1 MSGPKSIFAVL
12 IAVFLCLSEAP
23 CAEQPDLIKSGATRT
38 RDVIYLKKDGFALT
52 YDILTP
58 RVQNGAAIAFMV
70 SGGWYSNH
78 ESLKSIDQGFFGRMT
93 RVFLDRGFTL
103 YYVIHGSQPRF
114 TAAEAIEQTT
124 EAINHI
130 RRTAANQ
137 GIDPLRIGV
146 AGGSAGGHLSLMQ
159 GLQGSD
165 HVQAVVAYFPP
176 TDFLN
181 YGAAGV
187 HFDTVV
193 RGLNPEG
200 NNPFWGAV
208 ELRELDRSTT
218 TFVPVTDKE
227 RHRVHLN
234 SISPIHQVDPG
245 DAPTL
250 LVHGD
255 ADKLVPLQ
263 QSQILMKKLNSAKVA
278 SQLIIKEGAG
288 HGWVSDDDE
297 LKIIT
302 DWFMLHLSEKSKPP
316 PPQ

>member
-1 MSGPKSIFAVL
+1 MKPIL
-12 IAVFLCLSEAP
+12 ILITAFLCCDTASSA
-23 CAEQPDLIKSGATRT
+23 AQPNVSKLGAKRT

-70 SGGWYSNH
+70 SGGWYSTH

-114 TAAEAIEQTT
+114 TAAEAIEQTSK
-124 EAINHI
+124 AIKHI
-130 RRTAANQ
+130 RRTAAAR

-159 GLQGSD
+159 GLQGGD
-165 HVQAVVAYFPP
+165 HVQAVVAYYPP

-193 RGLNPEG
+193 RGLNSEG

-218 TFVPVTDKE
+218 TFIPVTDKE
-227 RHRVHLN
+227 RHHAHLK
-234 SISPIHQVDPG
+234 SISPVHQVDPG

-250 LVHGD
+250 LLHGD

-263 QSQILMKKLNSAKVA
+263 QSQILIEKLKAAKIPN
-278 SQLIIKEGAG
+278 QLIVKEGAS
-288 HGWVSDDDE
+288 HGWVSEADE
-297 LKIIT
+297 LRIIS
-302 DWFMLHLSEKSKPP
+302 DWFMEHLAEKAAPLDCLGDD
-316 PPQ
+316 

>member
-1 MSGPKSIFAVL
+1 MNGSKYIIAVL
-12 IAVFLCLSEAP
+12 IAVFLCASSTR
-23 CAEQPDLIKSGATRT
+23 CAAQSKPKKTAATRT

-58 RVQNGAAIAFMV
+58 QMQNGAGIVFMV
-70 SGGWYSNH
+70 SGGWYSSH
-78 ESLKSIDQGFFGRMT
+78 DSLKSVEQGFFGGMT
-93 RVFLDRGFTL
+93 RVFLDKGFTL

-124 EAINHI
+124 AAIHHI
-130 RRTAANQ
+130 RQSAARR
-137 GIDPLRIGV
+137 GIHATRIGV

-159 GLQGSD
+159 GLQGRD

-181 YGAAGV
+181 YGAPDV

-208 ELRELDRSTT
+208 ELRELNRSTT
-218 TFVPVTDKE
+218 TFVPVTDKS
-227 RHRVHLN
+227 RHRAHLE
-234 SISPIHQVDPG
+234 SISPIHHVDPG

-250 LVHGD
+250 LLHGD

-263 QSQILMKKLNSAKVA
+263 QSRILIKKLRSANVPNR
-278 SQLIIKEGAG
+278 LIIKQGAA
-288 HGWVSDDDE
+288 HGWASTDEE
-297 LKIIT
+297 LKIVT
-302 DWFMLHLSEKSKPP
+302 DWFLIHLSATPESDPSK
-316 PPQ
+316 

>member
-1 MSGPKSIFAVL
+1 MNRLLILMLITVL
-12 IAVFLCLSEAP
+12 LCLNEAP
-23 CAEQPDLIKSGATRT
+23 CAAQPNSALFGATRT

-70 SGGWYSNH
+70 SGGWHSTH
-78 ESLKSIDQGFFGRMT
+78 DSLKSIDQGFFGRMT

-124 EAINHI
+124 AAINHI
-130 RRTAANQ
+130 RRTAAMRR
-137 GIDPLRIGV
+137 IDALRIGV
-146 AGGSAGGHLSLMQ
+146 AG
-159 GLQGSD
+159 
-165 HVQAVVAYFPP
+165 QAVVAYFPP

-181 YGAAGV
+181 YGAPGV

-208 ELRELDRSTT
+208 ELRELNRSTT
-218 TFVPVTDKE
+218 TFIPVTDKK
-227 RHRVHLN
+227 RHHAHLN

-250 LVHGD
+250 LLHGD
-255 ADKLVPLQ
+255 VDKLVPLQ
-263 QSQILMKKLNSAKVA
+263 QSQILIKKLNAAKIPN
-278 SQLIIKEGAG
+278 QLIVKKGAS
-288 HGWVSDDDE
+288 HGWVSGDDE
-297 LKIIT
+297 LKIIS
-302 DWFMLHLSEKSKPP
+302 DWFMLHLSEKEAVP
-316 PPQ
+316 

>member
-1 MSGPKSIFAVL
+1 MKRLL
-12 IAVFLCLSEAP
+12 IWMWITIFLCLNETP
-23 CAEQPDLIKSGATRT
+23 CAAQPNLIKLGATRT

-70 SGGWYSNH
+70 SGGWHSTH

-124 EAINHI
+124 AAINHI
-130 RRTAANQ
+130 RRTAARRR
-137 GIDPLRIGV
+137 IDPLRIGV

-159 GLQGSD
+159 GLQGGD

-181 YGAAGV
+181 YGATGV

-193 RGLNPEG
+193 RGLNSEG

-218 TFVPVTDKE
+218 TYIPVTDKK
-227 RHRVHLN
+227 RHRAHLN

-250 LVHGD
+250 LLHGD

-263 QSQILMKKLNSAKVA
+263 QSQILIKKLNAAKIPN
-278 SQLIIKEGAG
+278 QLIVKEGAS

-297 LKIIT
+297 LKIIS
-302 DWFMLHLSEKSKPP
+302 DWFMLHLSEKAVDPP
-316 PPQ
+316 CQ

>member
-1 MSGPKSIFAVL
+1 MKRVMIWML
-12 IAVFLCLSEAP
+12 ITVGLCLNEAS
-23 CAEQPDLIKSGATRT
+23 CAAQPNVIKIGATRT

-58 RVQNGAAIAFMV
+58 QVQNGAAIAFMV
-70 SGGWYSNH
+70 SGGWHSTH

-114 TAAEAIEQTT
+114 TAAEAIVQTT
-124 EAINHI
+124 DAINHI
-130 RRTAANQ
+130 RRTAVAR
-137 GIDPLRIGV
+137 GIDPLRIGA

-159 GLQGSD
+159 GLQGGD

-187 HFDTVV
+187 HFDTVI
-193 RGLNPEG
+193 RGLNSEG

-208 ELRELDRSTT
+208 ELRELNRSTT
-218 TFVPVTDKE
+218 TFIPVTDKK
-227 RHRVHLN
+227 RHHAHLN

-250 LVHGD
+250 LLHGD

-263 QSQILMKKLNSAKVA
+263 QSQILIKKMNAAKIPNR
-278 SQLIIKEGAG
+278 LIIKKGAS
-288 HGWVSDDDE
+288 HGWVSGDDE
-297 LKIIT
+297 LKIIS
-302 DWFMLHLSEKSKPP
+302 DWFMLHLSEKAP